1 MRRRSKH
8 EKDNTEKRETK
19 YGNIRIEENSLK
31 HSIVL
36 GKQSSEVDTQLTDSN
51 SEGSAISTM

>member
-8 EKDNTEKRETK
+8 ENIEKREIK

-31 HSIVL
+31 HSIYWANN
-36 GKQSSEVDTQLTDSN
+36 Q
-51 SEGSAISTM
+51 AR